1 VRYRDD
7 EPLRTS
13 EIDEAARARWQI
25 LHPVITDSFD
35 DDYSPDDESSD
46 DGSSDDEAPAPASP
60 RPIWWMTALAFSR
73 EHVVVVVVA
82 LVVGVVFAVFTF
94 QRSRADPLPSVPP
107 VSIAAEEPSPTPTPT
122 PVVKVHVLGA
132 VTHPGVVTLS
142 DGARVEDAIAAAGG
156 LTPDAD
162 PALLNLA
169 AVVADGSQIVIGTV
183 GDPAGEVNG
192 SSGGSTGA
200 SSSGTG
206 VKVNINTASETE
218 LETLPGIGPV
228 TAGKIIAYRT
238 DHGKFSTVDELQEV
252 SGIGPKTMAQLEPY
266 VTV

>member
-1 VRYRDD
+1 VNFFDD
-7 EPLRTS
+7 EPLRANQA
-13 EIDEAARARWQI
+13 DEAGRARWQL
-25 LHPVITDSFD
+25 LHPVIPDETFD
-35 DDYSPDDESSD
+35 DMSGDEPSS
-46 DGSSDDEAPAPASP
+46 ALP
-60 RPIWWMTALAFSR
+60 RPAWWVSALSFSR

-82 LVVGVVFAVFTF
+82 LVVGVVFAVMTY
-94 QRSRADPLPSVPP
+94 QRTRPEALPAAPP
-107 VSIAAEEPSPTPTPT
+107 VSMSSVSSPSPTPTPVPT
-122 PVVKVHVLGA
+122 VKVHVLGA
-132 VTHPGVVTLS
+132 VAHPGVVTLP

-156 LTPDAD
+156 LTSDAD

-183 GDPAGEVNG
+183 GNPAGEVNG
-192 SSGGSTGA
+192 AGSSGTGSG
-200 SSSGTG
+200 SSSAGTG

-238 DHGKFSTVDELQEV
+238 DHGKFSTIDELQEV

>member
-1 VRYRDD
+1 VNYSDD
-7 EPLRTS
+7 EPLRADQA
-13 EIDEAARARWQI
+13 DEAARARWQI
-25 LHPVITDSFD
+25 LHPVL
-35 DDYSPDDESSD
+35 PDDEFD
-46 DGSSDDEAPAPASP
+46 DTFDAAEPPPVPAAQRMS
-60 RPIWWMTALAFSR
+60 WWLSALAYSR

-82 LVVGVVFAVFTF
+82 LAVGVVFAVMTY
-94 QRSRADPLPSVPP
+94 QHSRPEALPAVPP
-107 VSIAAEEPSPTPTPT
+107 VSVAMEPSPTPTPQ
-122 PVVKVHVLGA
+122 PILKVHVLGA
-132 VTHPGVVTLS
+132 VAHPGVVTLPE
-142 DGARVEDAIAAAGG
+142 GARVEDAIAAAGG
-156 LTPDAD
+156 LTGDAD

-169 AVVADGSQIVIGTV
+169 AVVTDGSQIIIGTV
-183 GDPAGEVNG
+183 GNPSGEVNG
-192 SSGGSTGA
+192 GAATGGSTGS